1 MTPVWMQ
8 PGECGDTPSWAVSY
22 SCTSQSRDC
31 QNPCPEIDQRGETSS
46 SVNQSLLRQGPTVLQ
61 LEQLERQRHPELRRW
76 SCTGGGQSQQPQRFV
91 YLTDLGKGGR
101 YLAVFTFFFF
111 CWTCHV
117 VCSEEVLLCLRVFYC
132 LFVAFGWAS
141 HVLFLGEKTKWMSWG
156 SLHIVRR
163 MWVIH
168 P

>member
-1 MTPVWMQ
+1 MQ
-8 PGECGDTPSWAVSY
+8 PGECGDTPPWAVSY

-111 CWTCHV
+111 LLDMPCGVLRRGITLLEGLLLPFCSFWLSLTCT
-117 VCSEEVLLCLRVFYC
+117 FP
-132 LFVAFGWAS
+132 G
-141 HVLFLGEKTKWMSWG
+141 
-156 SLHIVRR
+156 
-163 MWVIH
+163 
-168 P
+168 